1 MLAVDVDRA
10 LQIQTTYIEESALNI
25 IVYLLFMI

>member
-10 LQIQTTYIEESALNI
+10 LQIQTYIEENALNI
-25 IVYLLFMI
+25 IVYLLFVI